1 VQETHDLRV
10 VYYKISLLFACVTI
24 FLGDF
29 IQRWTNDI
37 WHSPLHRVVTAT
49 IAPNHSANASLPD
62 NTSVATASETLSTTN
77 VVHNDGSGDA
87 GRVARQSIVF
97 FSGPLEHCV
106 IECIDPA
113 LMKPE
118 VVGDMRVRKY
128 APIRS
133 GDHLMMKL
141 NRTNN
146 STV

>member
-1 VQETHDLRV
+1 MLVF
-10 VYYKISLLFACVTI
+10 LLFVCATI

-49 IAPNHSANASLPD
+49 IAQHITLPD
-62 NTSVATASETLSTTN
+62 PTATDANETSPTHADAQNEN
-77 VVHNDGSGDA
+77 SGNA
-87 GRVARQSIVF
+87 GRFARQSIVF
-97 FSGPLEHCV
+97 FSGPLEHCL

-118 VVGDMRVRKY
+118 VVGDMRVRRY

-133 GDHLMMKL
+133 GDHLLMKL
-141 NRTNN
+141 NRTNS